1 MTTVPVPAPGEPPV
15 AREAEL
21 ARFAGIVDALAN
33 GRGTVVEITG
43 EPGIG
48 KTRLALALMRMAARR
63 GLPAVRV
70 QVVRGEAV
78 PVGRRSGLLVL
89 DDVHWCDPASTAA
102 LVRQVR
108 AGTLGPFVLALVHR
122 PRQTA
127 PELLQAL
134 DDGVRAGT
142 VKRVE
147 PSPLG
152 DEAVAALLDAW
163 QVDAGLARE
172 LGAEAGGNPRHL
184 RLLVARGRRP
194 GRPGDAE
201 GLLREAKPLFA
212 ELDGVTGDAATAL
225 SAAAVLGS
233 PFRPQ
238 DVARV
243 CGLDLD
249 ATLDALGELERADLI
264 RAHGGS
270 LRFRHP
276 VLGDVVHARA
286 GLSFRLRAHRRALDI
301 AGNAVERARHA
312 EHLLGTD
319 PAVAVRAL
327 SEGATEVAAREPGT
341 AARWLRLALEALP
354 ELGTGAEAVG
364 RTRLP
369 EPDPGAEAVGRARL
383 PEPDPGAG
391 AVSGARLPGAAEP
404 ATMADMSAPSSRTAL
419 ELACCRALVAA
430 EQPEEART
438 RAHALL
444 AAPSAHLSPRETL
457 QAYTVCADAERQ
469 LGHYQEAMAVVG
481 AALALLPRPLPEPLP
496 PEAVRLAIEFGL
508 VHAVRGTH
516 DEARG
521 LLEEAVRATGDADE
535 ADRTALRVLAA
546 LCATHAGDVAEATA
560 EVAHCARVL
569 DAMPDPFAGRTPETL
584 ALLGCAELYLERFT
598 DAIRHL
604 GREAETRVPVLMHR
618 LLALT
623 MAEQWTGRLDASER
637 RAREAETLA
646 RSLGAQDAVTLARA
660 MRATALVW
668 SRGRREAAEAVAL
681 LAETT
686 AALRPGQSW
695 WTVSATGLLAQA
707 QFLTGDAAGCR
718 RTLLD
723 RVGGERLPLVRP
735 FWRPFLLALLAAAT
749 LECGDRDGAHRLLRH
764 AESASDGLGLP
775 VQEAYVQEARARLH
789 AADGEYEA
797 AAKLFDLAAHAFRC
811 ADMPVQYAWTL
822 TAAARALAETEGHP
836 AALRHLE
843 LAEGIARVHG
853 ARLVHEEAARLRAEL
868 PASDP
873 LAHLTDREREVADLA
888 ASGLRTREIAERLFL
903 SPRTIETHLA
913 HVYRKLDVTSRLAL
927 SAALRRAR

>member
-70 QVVRGEAV
+70 QVVRGKAV

-89 DDVHWCDPASTAA
+89 DDVHWCDPASTAV

-147 PSPLG
+147 PGPLG

-184 RLLVARGRRP
+184 RLLVAQGRRP
-194 GRPGDAE
+194 GRPGDAD

-243 CGLDLD
+243 CGLGLD

-286 GLSFRLRAHRRALDI
+286 GLPFRLRAHRRALDI

-327 SEGATEVAAREPGT
+327 SEGAAEVAVREPGT
-341 AARWLRLALEALP
+341 AARWLRSALEAMP
-354 ELGTGAEAVG
+354 PTTAGGGNSSTAQDTSTEV
-364 RTRLP
+364 
-369 EPDPGAEAVGRARL
+369 PDHP
-383 PEPDPGAG
+383 
-391 AVSGARLPGAAEP
+391 
-404 ATMADMSAPSSRTAL
+404 SRTAL
-419 ELACCRALVAA
+419 ELACCRALIAS

-444 AAPSAHLSPRETL
+444 ASPSAHLSPRETL

-469 LGHYQEAMAVVG
+469 LGHYQEAMAVVA

-521 LLEEAVRATGDADE
+521 LLEEAVRAAGDADE

-604 GREAETRVPVLMHR
+604 GREAETRIPVLMHR

-637 RAREAETLA
+637 RAREAEALG

-668 SRGRREAAEAVAL
+668 SRGRRDSAEAVAL

-723 RVGGERLPLVRP
+723 HVGGELLPLVRP
-735 FWRPFLLALLAAAT
+735 FWRPFLLALLATAT

-789 AADGEYEA
+789 AADGEYET

-822 TAAARALAETEGHP
+822 TSAARALAETEGHP

-853 ARLVHEEAARLRAEL
+853 ARLIHEEAARLRTAL
-868 PASDP
+868 PATDP
-873 LAHLTDREREVADLA
+873 LTHLTDREREVADLA
-888 ASGLRTREIAERLFL
+888 ASGLRTREIAEHLFL

-913 HVYRKLDVTSRLAL
+913 HVYRKLDVTSRLTL
-927 SAALRRAR
+927 STALRRTR